1 MIAPRPHTALEVCPP
16 PMRFASRIAKPWQ
29 RRWAAMPKRLDV
41 RMADAALLTKDAD
54 Q

>member
-1 MIAPRPHTALEVCPP
+1 
-16 PMRFASRIAKPWQ
+16 MRFASRIAKPWQ